1 MDISRQDQDLTL
13 WREWKQ
19 TGRTDKLEALL
30 NRLQPLIYRET
41 SKWQAAVPGP
51 ALEAKARLLTAEA
64 LKTYDPNRGASIG
77 THVTSRLRKLSR
89 SVYPY
94 QNVARLPENKQL
106 LYNSFMV
113 AHNQLVDDLGRDPS
127 TDELADHLKW
137 SSKKVQEFHKA
148 YGTRELVESS
158 GATQDF
164 QAAQQP
170 TMGGATVIDMFYHG
184 LPADDQ
190 MLFKDITGYGGTREL
205 NNTQLCAKYKITQGQ
220 LSYKRRKLVDGLIQ
234 ANMRGLG

>member
-19 TGRTDKLEALL
+19 TGRADKLEALL

-41 SKWQAAVPGP
+41 SKWQSAVPGP
-51 ALEAKARLLTAEA
+51 ALEAKARLLAAEA

-106 LYNSFMV
+106 LYNTFMV
-113 AHNQLVDDLGRDPS
+113 ANNELLDDLGRDP
-127 TDELADHLKW
+127 TVDELADHLKW
-137 SSKKVQEFHKA
+137 PSKRVQDFHKS
-148 YGTRELVESS
+148 YGVRELVESA
-158 GATQDF
+158 GATADF
-164 QAAQQP
+164 QAHQAP
-170 TMGGATVIDMFYHG
+170 SSGGATMVDMFYHG
-184 LPADDQ
+184 LSKEDQ
-190 MLFKDITGYGGTREL
+190 DLFKDITGYGGAKEL
-205 NNTQLCAKYKITQGQ
+205 SNSQLCMKYKITQGQ
-220 LSYKRRKLVDGLIQ
+220 LSYKRRKLVDGLTI
-234 ANMRGLG
+234 ATSRGF